1 MNKNK
6 IIAVYDYDSNELFI
20 MDFNELKDTI
30 LSLLD
35 LYKSHENNQEH
46 IKIIETIELIEDL
59 KFYYEQNFEELTEY
73 LELKLSDIYDG
84 VSNG

>member
-6 IIAVYDYDSNELFI
+6 IIAVYDYDSKELFI

-46 IKIIETIELIEDL
+46 INIIEKIEFIEDL
-59 KFYYEQNFEELTEY
+59 KLYYEQNLEELTEY
-73 LELKLSDIYDG
+73 FELKLSEIYDG
-84 VSNG
+84 VLNG

>member
-35 LYKSHENNQEH
+35 LYKTHENNKEH
-46 IKIIETIELIEDL
+46 ISIIETIEFIEDL

>member
-59 KFYYEQNFEELTEY
+59 KFYYEQNFEELTGY

-84 VSNG
+84 VING

>member
-46 IKIIETIELIEDL
+46 IKIIETIEFIEDL

-73 LELKLSDIYDG
+73 LELKLSEIYDG

>member
-20 MDFNELKDTI
+20 MDFIELKDTI

-73 LELKLSDIYDG
+73 LELKLSDISEG

>member
-6 IIAVYDYDSNELFI
+6 VIAVYDYDANEIWI
-20 MDFNELKDTI
+20 MDFIELKDTI

-46 IKIIETIELIEDL
+46 IKIIEKIEFIEDL

-73 LELKLSDIYDG
+73 LELKLSEIYDG

>member
-46 IKIIETIELIEDL
+46 IKIIEKIEFIEDL
-59 KFYYEQNFEELTEY
+59 KFYYEQNFEELTGY
-73 LELKLSDIYDG
+73 LELKLSEIYDG
-84 VSNG
+84 VANG

>member
-46 IKIIETIELIEDL
+46 INIIEKIELIEDL

-73 LELKLSDIYDG
+73 LELKLSEIYDG

>member
-6 IIAVYDYDSNELFI
+6 IIAVYDYDANEIWI
-20 MDFNELKDTI
+20 MDFIELKDTI

-46 IKIIETIELIEDL
+46 INIIETIELIEDL

-73 LELKLSDIYDG
+73 LELKLSEIYDG

>member
-6 IIAVYDYDSNELFI
+6 IIAVYDHDSNELFI

-46 IKIIETIELIEDL
+46 INIIEKIEFIEDL

-73 LELKLSDIYDG
+73 FELKLSDIYDG
-84 VSNG
+84 VING

>member
-73 LELKLSDIYDG
+73 LELKLSEIYDG